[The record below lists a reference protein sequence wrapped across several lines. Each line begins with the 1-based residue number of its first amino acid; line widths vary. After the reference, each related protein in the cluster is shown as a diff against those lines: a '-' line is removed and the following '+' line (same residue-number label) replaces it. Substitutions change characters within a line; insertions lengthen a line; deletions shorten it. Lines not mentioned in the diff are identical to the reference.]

1 VKQKSLIITADD
13 FGLWPEVNDAVFA
26 GYDAGILTSAGL
38 RVGAPA
44 AKTAMVSAAMRPD
57 LGVGL
62 HLVLCGGTATLPSR
76 DIPNLVDSSGRF
88 VERPLEAIW
97 LYRRGGGLRE
107 ELKAE
112 IRAQIERFL
121 ASGLFLTH
129 ISSVYHLH
137 LHPTVLAIIRELA
150 CEYPISA
157 IRKPCGGL
165 WRFSRHRALPGWQ
178 RRSEAIVVRPMLAWG
193 RLRARAFAGPDRVEP
208 LNRVRPCTEYGLAA
222 RLREVGPGTTELICH
237 PGSLLGRFDG
247 VGEAAAVTSSTV
259 RDALACSDLEMISYR
274 DLAEGMG

>member
-1 VKQKSLIITADD
+1 MKPKSLIITADD
-13 FGLWPEVNDAVFA
+13 FGLWPEANDAVFA
-26 GYDAGILTSAGL
+26 GYDAGIVTSAGL

-44 AKTAMVSAAMRPD
+44 AKTAMVSAAMRPN

-76 DIPNLVDSSGRF
+76 DIPNLVDASGHF
-88 VERPLEAIW
+88 VERPLEAVW
-97 LYRRGGGLRE
+97 LYRRGGGLRV

-129 ISSVYHLH
+129 ISAVYHLH
-137 LHPTVLAIIRELA
+137 LHPTVLSIIRELA
-150 CEYPISA
+150 REYPISA

-165 WRFSRHRALPGWQ
+165 WRFSRHRALPAWQ
-178 RRSEAIVVRPMLAWG
+178 RRAEAALVRPMLGWG
-193 RLRARAFAGPDRVEP
+193 HLRARAFASPDRVEP
-208 LNRVRPCTEYGLAA
+208 LNRDRPCTEYGLAE
-222 RLREVGPGTTELICH
+222 RLRHIPPGVTELVCH

-247 VGEAAAVTSSTV
+247 LGEAAAVTSSTV
-259 RDALACSDLEMISYR
+259 RDALSSMDVEMISYR